1 MKYALRLFSLLT
13 ILAAGFMFFTSHA
26 HAATF
31 DVEAGLGDSETNSH
45 CSLAEAIQ
53 NINDQVTTYIDCEP
67 VGGYGVSDTINLPSG
82 IITLN
87 SDLPSIQHSLII
99 QGQGMND
106 SIIDGDGQYEV
117 FNNGDNSTYNDASI
131 SLQGMTLTAWSGMLI
146 RTGRGNVSLTNI
158 EIDGNGANV
167 GDEGVM
173 IIGNIYP
180 EANNV
185 NLENIYIHDITA
197 NSSYI
202 HILNVWS
209 KGGGTTN
216 ALADGITINNVSNTG
231 GGVNVMVWGVGV
243 MRTEDAYGTFN
254 GIVRNT
260 TINDISSSA
269 GIATMVSF
277 SAVTVQ
283 NESTTTEL
291 AVENSTISN
300 INSSPSVFGVDG
312 SFGSFAT
319 SYDNTTIA
327 DANLTTKNVV
337 INNNLFNSDSQS
349 CSTDGNLNNVFGGS
363 GTVITSITSLGGNIS
378 DDASCNSFFTHPTD
392 QTEVSDLAS
401 TLGPLGNNG
410 GLVPTIPLLSG
421 SPAIDSGVTVPGLT
435 ADARGVTR
443 PQCAA
448 FDSGAYEYSGTCPA
462 TSSEPLTYP
471 DPEKGSTV
479 SLVLPEDVTSPSV
492 SAVDPDIIPKDGD
505 SQFPAGL
512 TTFQFTTTP
521 GATKTVTLYYDLP
534 GSPSSYTA
542 RKYKTNTQTF
552 IDVPSATITREDY
565 NGKPMLKLTYQIT
578 DGGILDQDGVAN
590 GTVIDPVGLATT
602 SLASTGENLWLY
614 IACIMA
620 LVGGGV
626 GVHRRF
632 AQQAS
637 IASIW
642 QPPYNRRYQL
652 CSKPL
657 PEILRPASYSR
668 RNRRT

>member
-632 AQQAS
+632 T
-637 IASIW
+637 
-642 QPPYNRRYQL
+642 L
-652 CSKPL
+652 
-657 PEILRPASYSR
+657 
-668 RNRRT
+668 